1 MRAIDPIR
9 LQTAI
14 AAAWVQKANEKAN
27 ELKKLHDRLIS
38 SQGDLEETW
47 QQISDAVKALAK
59 DIWQDKQLK
68 EVFMSA
74 SFGKCWYCEAKVAQR
89 ADNAI
94 DHFRPKN
101 RVAEAKTT
109 HHGYWWLACD
119 WHNYRF
125 ACTFCNS
132 ARSTPDS
139 TGGKQDHFPLWD
151 ETKRVRLP
159 DDLLGGE
166 QPLLLDPLQA
176 ADMSYLT
183 FDSTGKPAARHS
195 KEQNP
200 YKYSRAAASIRCY
213 HLDRSEL
220 NMDRGNLMASM
231 EEKLRGAEEFA
242 RDLGGENPTAET
254 AYKQIVAALAEYIRP
269 DAEFSS
275 ATRAFLQSKRGTYSV
290 ARELLET
297 PL

>member
-1 MRAIDPIR
+1 MRGVNPIR

-14 AAAWVQKANEKAN
+14 AAAWLQKAEGKTV
-27 ELKKLHDRLIS
+27 ELKKLHDRLMS
-38 SQGDLEETW
+38 SQGDLERPW
-47 QQISDAVKALAK
+47 KQLSDAVKDLQ

-68 EVFMSA
+68 EVFMMA

-101 RVAEAKTT
+101 RVAEDKD
-109 HHGYWWLACD
+109 HHGYWWLACE

-132 ARSTPDS
+132 ARTTPDS

-159 DDLLGGE
+159 TGRLGTE
-166 QPLLLDPLQA
+166 QPLLLDPLHA
-176 ADMSYLT
+176 ADVSYLT
-183 FDSTGKPAARHS
+183 FESTGKPAPRYS
-195 KEQNP
+195 KEQDL

-220 NMDRGNLMASM
+220 NKDRRNLIASM
-231 EEKLRGAEEFA
+231 EEKLLSAEEFA
-242 RDLGGENPTAET
+242 RDLQGENPTAEN
-254 AYKQIVAALAEYIRP
+254 AYKHTFAALAEYIRP
-269 DAEFSS
+269 EAEFSS
-275 ATRAFLQSKRGTYSV
+275 AARAFLRSRRGSSSV
-290 ARELLET
+290 ACELLDT
-297 PL
+297 I